1 MGKKL
6 FSLLLTAALLLSSG
20 VTACAAS
27 ASSGEVLITLSDS
40 GVKVDGTPA
49 SADPADAVY
58 TGADI
63 IYYADGTDSTYGEG
77 SAEEM
82 HSAEEAGAHTRVTIT
97 RSLTL

>member
-58 TGADI
+58 TLSLIHIFEPVRPWD
-63 IYYADGTDSTYGEG
+63 TST
-77 SAEEM
+77 S
-82 HSAEEAGAHTRVTIT
+82 S
-97 RSLTL
+97 

>member
-63 IYYADGTDSTYGEG
+63 IYYADGTDCKRAQFSQKTRFLCQRCDGCKK
-77 SAEEM
+77 M
-82 HSAEEAGAHTRVTIT
+82 HK
-97 RSLTL
+97 